1 MKRVTS
7 EVTSYD
13 LLHEIEISI
22 SRELKGQEG
31 VGLLEE
37 MYVHWLAPL
46 RT

>member
-1 MKRVTS
+1 MKTVTS

-13 LLHEIEISI
+13 LLHKIEISI
-22 SRELKGQEG
+22 SRELKGQKG

-37 MYVHWLAPL
+37 MNAHWLAPL